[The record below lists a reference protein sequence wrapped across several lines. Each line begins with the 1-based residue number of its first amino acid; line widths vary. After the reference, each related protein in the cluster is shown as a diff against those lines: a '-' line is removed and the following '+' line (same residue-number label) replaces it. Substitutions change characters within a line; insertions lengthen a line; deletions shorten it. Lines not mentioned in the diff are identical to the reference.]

1 MDDGCEE
8 EGNSLI
14 VEDDIWFPDLSD
26 RDTDLA
32 DAIVV
37 VWIPLQ
43 HDIFPVLQPQQYM
56 TVIRCMWTVRS
67 VSPTH
72 SSFPQTISSS
82 SPAICLHVCLSVC
95 LFSRLSTST
104 PPFLFFHILQRI
116 TNRLQVKSL
125 KWKRPT
131 ASHSLSVYAN
141 TGINTAAGCDSLQEH
156 TQTKWTGSYDLYV
169 HLSNH
174 SSIHPPL
181 SINLTIKKS
190 SN

>member
-56 TVIRCMWTVRS
+56 TVIRCM
-67 VSPTH
+67 
-72 SSFPQTISSS
+72 
-82 SPAICLHVCLSVC
+82 
-95 LFSRLSTST
+95 
-104 PPFLFFHILQRI
+104 
-116 TNRLQVKSL
+116 
-125 KWKRPT
+125 
-131 ASHSLSVYAN
+131 
-141 TGINTAAGCDSLQEH
+141 
-156 TQTKWTGSYDLYV
+156 
-169 HLSNH
+169 
-174 SSIHPPL
+174 
-181 SINLTIKKS
+181 
-190 SN
+190 